1 MIFQP
6 VTITSILTDK
16 CEDVV
21 GFLNTHVLNQKL
33 PIYTA
38 NHPIDVRAEIIPRL
52 SLYANNYS
60 YVIELFNVV
69 LSAYFRQKAN
79 KRAKNDEYDE
89 EVYTGL
95 EAKKEILYRT
105 AQSLDRLYEAA
116 SRIMTGIGEP
126 DPRTSRHP

>member
-1 MIFQP
+1 MLFQP

-16 CEDVV
+16 SEHVV
-21 GFLNTHVLNQKL
+21 GFINTHILNQRL

-38 NHPIDVRAEIIPRL
+38 NHQISVRDEIIPRL

-60 YVIELFNVV
+60 YIIELFNVV
-69 LSAYFRQKAN
+69 LSAYFRMKSN
-79 KRAKNDEYDE
+79 KRQKNNEYDDD
-89 EVYTGL
+89 VYTDL

-126 DPRTSRHP
+126 DPRANRHP

>member
-1 MIFQP
+1 MLYDP
-6 VTITSILTDK
+6 VTILNVLEKSPLDIA
-16 CEDVV
+16 

-38 NHPIDVRAEIIPRL
+38 NHPISVRDEIIPRL
-52 SLYANNYS
+52 SLLANNHC
-60 YVIELFNVV
+60 YVSELYNIII
-69 LSAYFRQKAN
+69 AQYFMQKKN
-79 KRAKNDEYDE
+79 KRAKSDDYDDE
-89 EVYTGL
+89 EYTDL

-126 DPRTSRHP
+126 DSRSNRHP